1 MRTRTGDAAP
11 LLERE
16 EDGQCKRH
24 RPTSNSSARTVT
36 LAIAAVLLV
45 LWCLGAPPIILVA
58 SFLLRSDVG
67 ASVVISN
74 GQITMHVLPVGAI
87 IQRLYVP
94 DRLAT
99 LAHYSTA
106 HSA

>member
-24 RPTSNSSARTVT
+24 RPTSNSSARTVA

-58 SFLLRSDVG
+58 SDVG